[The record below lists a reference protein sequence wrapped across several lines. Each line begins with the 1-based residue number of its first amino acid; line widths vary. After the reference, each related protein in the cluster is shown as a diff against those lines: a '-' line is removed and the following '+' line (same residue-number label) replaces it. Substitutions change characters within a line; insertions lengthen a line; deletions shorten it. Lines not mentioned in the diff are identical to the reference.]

1 MEQPVPHAQEFFP
14 NAKYAHRQAFALSVP
29 LGILSVQTLV
39 KPVRL
44 SQDAQRVPHQLHV
57 LLAWQ
62 GTTQTPDLALHVQLA
77 VPAVLQE
84 LPVED
89 ALLDLILFL
98 VFVSVQQVSI

>member
-1 MEQPVPHAQEFFP
+1 MEP
-14 NAKYAHRQAFALSVP
+14 YAHRVLWFIRNAKDARHQQSALNALLDS
-29 LGILSVQTLV
+29 LSVQTLV

>member
-1 MEQPVPHAQEFFP
+1 MPVNHAQLLQV
-14 NAKYAHRQAFALSVP
+14 AR
-29 LGILSVQTLV
+29 LV
-39 KPVRL
+39 L
-44 SQDAQRVPHQLHV
+44 HQLHV
-57 LLAWQ
+57 QVAWQ

-89 ALLDLILFL
+89 ALQDLILFL